1 MASRAAATHNVPNI
15 TAWAGRGP
23 SLDEHHLVA
32 IFDAGFHLIVCALI
46 SFLFISL
53 MNNAQRQIPLKK
65 RSSSPSC
72 EDFRSGLRADQGL
85 VGILRVGHCPGFRQ
99 LVKPL
104 VFSSA
109 SNKVPKELVPFT
121 QLVKVKRGQ
130 LVLALPNIRFS

>member
-53 MNNAQRQIPLKK
+53 MNNAQRKIPLKK

-109 SNKVPKELVPFT
+109 SNKVPNLGLGLNREEAPKKVPKKSQF
-121 QLVKVKRGQ
+121 
-130 LVLALPNIRFS
+130 

>member
-23 SLDEHHLVA
+23 SLDGHHLVA

-53 MNNAQRQIPLKK
+53 INNALRKNTLKK
-65 RSSSPSC
+65 CSSPSC

-85 VGILRVGHCPGFRQ
+85 VGILRVSHCPGFRQ

-109 SNKVPKELVPFT
+109 SNKVPKGLVPFT
-121 QLVKVKRGQ
+121 QLVKVRRGK
-130 LVLALPNIRFS
+130 LVLALPSIRFS